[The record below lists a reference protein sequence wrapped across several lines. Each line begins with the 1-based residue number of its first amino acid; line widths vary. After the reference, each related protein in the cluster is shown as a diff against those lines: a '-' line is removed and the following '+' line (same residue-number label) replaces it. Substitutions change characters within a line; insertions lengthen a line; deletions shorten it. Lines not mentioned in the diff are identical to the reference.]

1 MSINRIR
8 KAVRDGHYQ
17 YTIHALDEMDA
28 DDLVEEDVRH
38 ALLHGDVVAELTEDP
53 RGVRFVVQG
62 TGMLPLPIIEV
73 VCRFLPSGLLRLI
86 TVYALEED

>member
-17 YTIHALDEMDA
+17 YTIHALEEMDA
-28 DDLVEEDVRH
+28 DDLVEEDVYR
-38 ALLHGDVVAELTEDP
+38 ALLHGDLVAELTEDP
-53 RGVRFVVQG
+53 RGIRFVVQG
-62 TGMLPLPIIEV
+62 QGMQSLPMIEV

-86 TVYALEED
+86 TVYALEE